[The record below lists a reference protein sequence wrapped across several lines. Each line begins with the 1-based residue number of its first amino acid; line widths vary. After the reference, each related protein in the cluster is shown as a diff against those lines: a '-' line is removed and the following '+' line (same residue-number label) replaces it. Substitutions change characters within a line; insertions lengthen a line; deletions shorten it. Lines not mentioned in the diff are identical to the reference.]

1 MTGVPAIVI
10 AACVGFWISVL
21 MVRVAVRPLLVELR
35 GLRRDLAAAA
45 GVEVSADPST
55 FVVAGREP
63 VIRRVRS

>member
-45 GVEVSADPST
+45 VVEVSADP
-55 FVVAGREP
+55 
-63 VIRRVRS
+63 